1 MTWELTQTCAN
12 HGISLKN
19 LMNLLQKNN
28 VVSDNS
34 IDLEDLGTADSE
46 AAIKWIESKFSEN

>member
-1 MTWELTQTCAN
+1 MTYELTECLAR

-19 LMNLLQKNN
+19 VMNLLQKNN

-34 IDLEDLGTADSE
+34 VELEDVGTADSE
-46 AAIKWIESKFSEN
+46 AAIKWIEERFKE